1 VRRLRWRKPAG
12 SASALVALLV
22 AGAGCDERHVQ
33 SSPPPAVQSA
43 FRKVVLD
50 PDPGEPMSLAVLPD
64 SSVLYASRL
73 GQVWWLSPEGEKLE
87 AARFDVYTHDEEG
100 LQGLALDP
108 DFENNHWVYLYYS
121 PPLDTP
127 RDDPATASD
136 EGAAPE
142 AGTSSDWDRFRG
154 ALRLS
159 RFRFEAPALD
169 LGSEQVLL
177 EVPVDRGLC
186 CHVGGQIDFDAAGN
200 LYLSTGDDSNPFA
213 SDGYAPIDESP
224 GRNPGFDAQR
234 SAGNTNDLRGKLLR
248 IHVEPDGSYSIPEGN
263 LFAPGTPQ
271 TRPEI
276 YLMGLRNP
284 FRFAV
289 DRDRGV
295 IYLADYSPDARAASP
310 QRGPVGTGK
319 WLVARQP
326 GNYGWPYCATPEL
339 PYVAYDFA
347 SGASGAAFD
356 CQHPVNHSAHNTGLV
371 ELPPVLEPEL
381 AYSYGTVPGW
391 PELGSGGVGPMAGP
405 AYVFSGARSSSVQWP
420 KHYAGL
426 PLFYEWTRDLAL
438 ALHPS
443 ASGTLERMEPLPFT
457 LDNPMDLE
465 FGPDGALYALEYG
478 DGYYQI
484 NPGAQLTRVEYTAA
498 EE

>member
-1 VRRLRWRKPAG
+1 VKHLRPLQHPV
-12 SASALVALLV
+12 SAIALAALLV
-22 AGAGCDERHVQ
+22 AGAACDEGHVESVQ
-33 SSPPPAVQSA
+33 PPPLESA

-64 SSVLYASRL
+64 ASVLYASRL
-73 GQVWWLSPEGEKLE
+73 GQLWWLSPEGEKLE

-121 PPLDTP
+121 PPLNTP
-127 RDDPATASD
+127 LDDPATSVD
-136 EGAAPE
+136 ESAAPE
-142 AGTSSDWDRFRG
+142 TGTSADWDRFRG

-169 LGSEQVLL
+169 LSSEQVLL

-213 SDGYAPIDESP
+213 SDGYAPLDESA
-224 GRNPGFDAQR
+224 GRNPGFDSQR
-234 SAGNTNDLRGKLLR
+234 SAANTNDLRGKLLR

-263 LFAPGTPQ
+263 LFAPGMPQ

-289 DRDRGV
+289 NRDSGV
-295 IYLADYSPDARAASP
+295 LYLADYSPDARAASP
-310 QRGPVGTGK
+310 VRGPLGTGK
-319 WLVARQP
+319 WLVVRQP

-339 PYVAYDFA
+339 PYIAYDFA
-347 SGASGAAFD
+347 SGGSGAPFD
-356 CQHPVNHSAHNTGLV
+356 CQHPVNHSSHNTGLG

-381 AYSYGTVPGW
+381 AYSFESVPSW

-405 AYVFSGARSSSVQWP
+405 AYVFSADRPSAVQWP
-420 KHYAGL
+420 EQYAGL
-426 PLFYEWTRDLAL
+426 PLFYEWTRDLVIAFHLSAGGAL
-438 ALHPS
+438 ES
-443 ASGTLERMEPLPFT
+443 MEPLPFT
-457 LDNPMDLE
+457 LDNPMDME

-484 NPGAQLTRVEYTAA
+484 NPDAQLTRIEYRSAQ
-498 EE
+498 

>member
-1 VRRLRWRKPAG
+1 MKPLRWREADR
-12 SASALVALLV
+12 ASVLALLLV
-22 AGAGCDERHVQ
+22 AGAGCDENHVTILQ
-33 SSPPPAVQSA
+33 PPGDGETSSEPGDEHT

-64 SSVLYASRL
+64 ASVLYASRL
-73 GQVWWLSPEGEKLE
+73 GQLWWLSPEGEKLE

-121 PPLDTP
+121 PPLNTP
-127 RDDPATASD
+127 PGD
-136 EGAAPE
+136 APE
-142 AGTSSDWDRFRG
+142 TGTATDWERFRG

-159 RFRFEAPALD
+159 RFRFEAPSLD
-169 LGSEQVLL
+169 LSSEQVLL

-213 SDGYAPIDESP
+213 SGGYAPLDESP
-224 GRNPGFDAQR
+224 GRNPGYDSQR

-263 LFAPGTPQ
+263 LFPPGMPQ

-289 DRDRGV
+289 NRDTGAL
-295 IYLADYSPDARAASP
+295 YLADYSPDASAANP
-310 QRGPVGTGK
+310 LRGPAGTGK
-319 WLVARQP
+319 WMVVKQP
-326 GNYGWPYCATPEL
+326 GNYGWPYCATSKL

-347 SGASGAAFD
+347 SGASGAPFD

-391 PELGSGGVGPMAGP
+391 PELGGGGVGPMAGP
-405 AYVFSGARSSSVQWP
+405 AYVFSAERASSVEWP
-420 KHYAGL
+420 EQYAGL
-426 PLFYEWTRDLAL
+426 PLFYEWTRDLVIAFHL
-438 ALHPS
+438 N
-443 ASGTLERMEPLPFT
+443 ASGAIETMERLPFT
-457 LDNPMDLE
+457 LDNAMDLE

-484 NPGAQLTRVEYTAA
+484 NPEAQLTRIEYVTAQ
-498 EE
+498 